1 MRGMTL
7 RAIAEACNGVYY
19 GSEDNLDKEVTDI
32 TTDSRKVR
40 NGGLF
45 VAYVARE
52 LTDTNTQTTALM
64 MERCV
69 LYQKKNL
76 KDRLILI

>member
-32 TTDSRKVR
+32 TTDIVLPTLPVIPTTLISRLLRYKSAISF
-40 NGGLF
+40 N
-45 VAYVARE
+45 A
-52 LTDTNTQTTALM
+52 
-64 MERCV
+64 
-69 LYQKKNL
+69 
-76 KDRLILI
+76 

>member
-32 TTDSRKVR
+32 TTDSRKVQKER
-40 NGGLF
+40 KF
-45 VAYVARE
+45 VAIWGERTDGHQFIDNCFNDVA
-52 LTDTNTQTTALM
+52 L
-64 MERCV
+64 
-69 LYQKKNL
+69 
-76 KDRLILI
+76 

>member
-19 GSEDNLDKEVTDI
+19 GSEDNLDKEVT
-32 TTDSRKVR
+32 
-40 NGGLF
+40 
-45 VAYVARE
+45 
-52 LTDTNTQTTALM
+52 TALM

>member
-40 NGGLF
+40 RWFLWW
-45 VAYVARE
+45 YE
-52 LTDTNTQTTALM
+52 TA
-64 MERCV
+64 CTSCTG
-69 LYQKKNL
+69 
-76 KDRLILI
+76 IAG

>member
-32 TTDSRKVR
+32 TTDSRKCR
-40 NGGLF
+40 MADCLLP
-45 VAYVARE
+45 YVARE
-52 LTDTNTQTTALM
+52 LTDTNT
-64 MERCV
+64 
-69 LYQKKNL
+69 
-76 KDRLILI
+76 

>member
-40 NGGLF
+40 NGGLP
-45 VAYVARE
+45 YVARE

>member
-32 TTDSRKVR
+32 TTDSRKV
-40 NGGLF
+40 
-45 VAYVARE
+45 
-52 LTDTNTQTTALM
+52 
-64 MERCV
+64 
-69 LYQKKNL
+69 
-76 KDRLILI
+76 

>member
-32 TTDSRKVR
+32 TTDSRKVQ

-45 VAYVARE
+45 VAICGER
-52 LTDTNTQTTALM
+52 TALM

>member
-32 TTDSRKVR
+32 TTDSRKVQ

-45 VAYVARE
+45 VAICGER
-52 LTDTNTQTTALM
+52 TDGHQNFVNCFNFAA
-64 MERCV
+64 V
-69 LYQKKNL
+69 VVIA
-76 KDRLILI
+76 D

>member
-32 TTDSRKVR
+32 TTDSRKVQ

-45 VAYVARE
+45 VAICGER
-52 LTDTNTQTTALM
+52 TDGHQYIDTALM

>member
-32 TTDSRKVR
+32 TTDSRKCECGCCAICGER
-40 NGGLF
+40 
-45 VAYVARE
+45 
-52 LTDTNTQTTALM
+52 TDGHQYIDNCFNDGAL
-64 MERCV
+64 CV
-69 LYQKKNL
+69 ISRKKNL
-76 KDRLILI
+76 RTD